1 MIVTIRGESY
11 ECRTA
16 TKEGNKVT
24 LYLGRN
30 DEHGNEMTSVFYD
43 FPDEDIVGVEDVSE
57 PTREDRLEAQITYT
71 AMMTD
76 TLLEV

>member
-1 MIVTIRGESY
+1 MIVTICGESY

-24 LYLGRN
+24 LFLGKD

-43 FPDEDIVGVEDVSE
+43 FPDEDIIGVEGVPE
-57 PTREDRLEAQITYT
+57 PTADDILN
-71 AMMTD
+71 AMLGVM
-76 TLLEV
+76 